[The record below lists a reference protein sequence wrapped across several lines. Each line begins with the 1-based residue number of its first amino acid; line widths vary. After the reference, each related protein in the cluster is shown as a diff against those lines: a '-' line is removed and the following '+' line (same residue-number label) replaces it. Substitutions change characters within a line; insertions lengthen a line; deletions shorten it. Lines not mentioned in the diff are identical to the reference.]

1 MPHNWRTATLRQ
13 ARSDYEMLRRL
24 LSDNDVD
31 VCQVLHYLQMTTEK
45 LAKAFL
51 TPPGG
56 RYPNTHNAFA
66 EFVRVVKRRREFQAA
81 CGFSQAIAFRAYMD
95 GLLPLAQAVEDLSP
109 DGGDHP
115 NPEYPW
121 YVGGMILVPAEY
133 AFPGLSL
140 SSPKMLKLLEF
151 IAVCFSLAGEP
162 QEAEMR

>member
-1 MPHNWRTATLRQ
+1 MPHTWRSATLRQ

-81 CGFSQAIAFRAYMD
+81 CGFSQAIAFRAYM
-95 GLLPLAQAVEDLSP
+95 E
-109 DGGDHP
+109 
-115 NPEYPW
+115 
-121 YVGGMILVPAEY
+121 
-133 AFPGLSL
+133 
-140 SSPKMLKLLEF
+140 
-151 IAVCFSLAGEP
+151 VCFLLRKQWKAFLLTAATTPTQSTPGMSA
-162 QEAEMR
+162 A